1 MVAFA
6 PVSYRVHRGL
16 PNFEPL
22 TAEIQQWPLNDLPE
36 RVASIVEA
44 ISPEIEF
51 VDLTHPLREAAGV
64 GILTYLPDDTHWTPE
79 GQRVA
84 GQAIF
89 GQVVSS
95 VRRSRKGEPP

>member
-1 MVAFA
+1 MSAAGHSFYGGLCA
-6 PVSYRVHRGL
+6 GQLSGASGL

-51 VDLTHPLREAAGV
+51 VDLTHPLREAAGT
-64 GILTYLPDDTHWTPE
+64 G
-79 GQRVA
+79 
-84 GQAIF
+84 
-89 GQVVSS
+89 SS
-95 VRRSRKGEPP
+95 PIYPTIRIGPPKVNE